1 MQARITDN
9 YKPAVYAQQWYPNSA
24 TASGGT
30 AITVT
35 TGQHVEDRDVTLT
48 VPGSIKVSMLSP
60 TGSPTP
66 GDIALY
72 DAGGR
77 LVSNVDPGSTA
88 SFPALHPGTYKVRG
102 EPLIALGY
110 SEWYSWKRSFATAN
124 SITVTSGSTADRTLT
139 LHYPTMTATT
149 RPTVSVKGNLVAT
162 THAKWKVK
170 PHYVRYEWW
179 RDGRR
184 VEYEGFDFRITH
196 KGDVGH
202 RFKVCQ
208 IADRSR
214 LRRWQDVLGL
224 SRKVT
229 TY

>member
-1 MQARITDN
+1 M
-9 YKPAVYAQQWYPNSA
+9 S
-24 TASGGT
+24 S
-30 AITVT
+30 
-35 TGQHVEDRDVTLT
+35 
-48 VPGSIKVSMLSP
+48 
-60 TGSPTP
+60 
-66 GDIALY
+66 
-72 DAGGR
+72 
-77 LVSNVDPGSTA
+77 VDPGSTA

-162 THAKWKVK
+162 THAEWKVK

-179 RDGRR
+179 RDGKR

-208 IADRSR
+208 IADRSGYA
-214 LRRWQDVLGL
+214 DGKTCSGY